1 MIKALMII
9 TMVSGTE
16 YTAKLP
22 SMDQCLQEAAP
33 VESQVDVK
41 SASCIPRTEGNKI
54 PIDLFGRWL
63 DVVLQLEEQKGWGE
77 PCFTGSPNFWEPGED
92 YYPPKP

>member
-1 MIKALMII
+1 MLKALMII
-9 TMVSGTE
+9 TMVSGGE

-22 SMDQCLQEAAP
+22 SMDQCLKEVTP

-41 SASCIPRTEGNKI
+41 SASCIPRTEESKI
-54 PIDLFGRWL
+54 PTDLFGRWL
-63 DVVLQLEEQKGWGE
+63 DVVLMLEEQKSWGQ
-77 PCFTGSPNFWEPGED
+77 PCSQD

>member
-22 SMDQCLQEAAP
+22 SMDQCLKEATP

-41 SASCIPRTEGNKI
+41 SASCIPRTEGKVPTEI
-54 PIDLFGRWL
+54 VSQFFDTFLMMS
-63 DVVLQLEEQKGWGE
+63 EQKKWGE
-77 PCFTGSPNFWEPGED
+77 PCFKGSPNYWEPSED

>member
-1 MIKALMII
+1 MLKALMII
-9 TMVSGTE
+9 TMVYGGE

-22 SMDQCLQEAAP
+22 SMDQCLKEVTP

-41 SASCIPRTEGNKI
+41 SASCIPRTEESKI
-54 PIDLFGRWL
+54 PTDVFVRWL
-63 DVVLQLEEQKGWGE
+63 DVVLMLEEQKGWDQ
-77 PCFTGSPNFWEPGED
+77 PCSLDGIGIQD

>member
-22 SMDQCLQEAAP
+22 SMDECLKEVTP

-41 SASCIPRTEGNKI
+41 SAACIPRTDNIRLPKE
-54 PIDLFGRWL
+54 LFGRWL
-63 DVVLQLEEQKGWGE
+63 DVVLQLEEQRGWDQ
-77 PCFTGSPNFWEPGED
+77 PCSVDGIGIQD